1 MFQGTNAEDTG
12 NNERKTMATPT
23 GWGNEFLVKT
33 PGSDEDDYVQP
44 TLTALPDGRFVI
56 IWAEVIGT
64 FDGELGYYVY
74 ESNIR
79 GQLFNANGTKAG
91 AEILVNTTTNKDQYE
106 PTITALADGRF
117 VVAWTDSSQ
126 AGGDSSS
133 VAVRA
138 QVFNADGTKAGAE
151 FRVNTTTNK
160 DQYEPTITALSDG
173 RFVVAWTDS
182 SQAGGDTSS
191 VAVRAQVFNADGTKA
206 GAEFLVNTTTS
217 NGQYQPAI
225 AALADGGFVIAW
237 TDVSGTGED
246 ASGSAVRAQVFAAD
260 GTPAGSECLVN
271 TTTNNDQSD
280 CRITALFDGRFVVT
294 WTNYNETGEFVE
306 NEFGEFVSLDSSDL
320 HAQIFNSDG
329 TRAGDEF
336 RVNTTSAGSQYQYSS
351 TITSLADGGFVVAW
365 TDEQKQSYNSV
376 VRAQVFN
383 TNGGKVGSELLV
395 NIPPIFQLDYQI
407 VPKITALADG
417 RFLIAWSDKTVI
429 QSAEDGGNT
438 GIRARIFDP
447 RTSAVE
453 LVGTLDNDDLIG
465 TIFNDTLSGFFGD
478 DKLRGAAGHDRIFG
492 EEDNDALIGN
502 AGNDLLEGA
511 AGNDDLGGGVGSDRL
526 FGGDGI
532 DVLDGQA
539 GNDLLSGGNG
549 DDILVID
556 TLRDRVV
563 EASGGGND
571 EVRSSTVSIDLSLSH
586 LAQVENGRLIGTSA
600 LNLIGSS
607 AANRLTGNNGTNI
620 IRGNAGADILTGL
633 TGADRFVLND
643 SLSADQITDF
653 TSAADK
659 LQLSQAGLP
668 IGNGNTTID
677 GGLLRN
683 APGGFSNA
691 AELVIFSTNI
701 ASATITTTHAAAAIG
716 SASAA
721 YVVGATRLFAVD
733 NGSRSHLYR
742 FRAAD
747 ANALVAPSELTLL
760 ADLTGTPALAL
771 ADLQFV
777 L

>member
-1 MFQGTNAEDTG
+1 MS
-12 NNERKTMATPT
+12 TPT
-23 GWGNEFLVKT
+23 SWGSEFLVKT

-64 FDGELGYYVY
+64 FDSQEGFYVY
-74 ESNIR
+74 RSNIR
-79 GQLFNANGTKAG
+79 GQVFNADGTKAG

-117 VVAWTDSSQ
+117 VVAWTDNSQ
-126 AGGDSSS
+126 AGGDASS

-138 QVFNADGTKAGAE
+138 QVFNANGTKAGAE

-160 DQYEPTITALSDG
+160 DQYEPTITALADG
-173 RFVVAWTDS
+173 GFVVAWTDN

-191 VAVRAQVFNADGTKA
+191 LAVRAQVLNANGTKV

-217 NGQYQPAI
+217 NGQYQPTI

-246 ASGSAVRAQVFAAD
+246 ASGSAVRAQVFDAD
-260 GTPAGSECLVN
+260 GTPAGSEFLVN
-271 TTTNNDQSD
+271 TTTNNDQYD
-280 CRITALFDGRFVVT
+280 CRITALIDGRFVVT
-294 WTNYNETGEFVE
+294 WTNYNETGEFFE
-306 NEFGEFVSLDSSDL
+306 NEFGEYFSLDSSDL

-329 TRAGDEF
+329 TKAGDEF
-336 RVNTTSAGSQYQYSS
+336 QLNTTSAGSQYQYSS

-365 TDEQKQSYNSV
+365 TMIDEQQQNYSSV

-383 TNGGKVGSELLV
+383 ANGGKVGSELLV
-395 NIPPIFQLDYQI
+395 NIPPIDQLDYQRG
-407 VPKITALADG
+407 PKITALADG
-417 RFLIAWSDKTVI
+417 RFLIAWSDHAVI
-429 QSAEDGGNT
+429 PSAEDGGNT

-447 RTSAVE
+447 RTSAVD
-453 LVGTLDNDDLIG
+453 LVGTLDDDDLIG
-465 TIFNDTLSGFFGD
+465 TIFNDSLSGFFGND
-478 DKLRGAAGHDRIFG
+478 MLRGAAGHDRIFG
-492 EEDNDALIGN
+492 EDDNDILIGD
-502 AGNDLLEGA
+502 AGNDLLDGGT
-511 AGNDDLGGGVGSDRL
+511 GNDEFRGGIGSDRL
-526 FGGDGI
+526 FGGVGNDLLNG
-532 DVLDGQA
+532 GA
-539 GNDLLSGGNG
+539 GNDLLNGGSG
-549 DDILVID
+549 DDIIVID
-556 TLRDRVV
+556 TLRDRIV
-563 EASGGGND
+563 EAAGGGID
-571 EVRSSTVSIDLSLSH
+571 EVRSATVSIDLNLSH
-586 LAQVENGRLIGTSA
+586 LAQVENARLTGTSA
-600 LNLIGSS
+600 LSLIGSS
-607 AANRLTGNNGTNI
+607 AANRLTGNDGVNT

-633 TGADRFVLND
+633 AGADRFVLSD
-643 SLSADQITDF
+643 ALSADQITDF

-683 APGGFSNA
+683 APGGFSTA
-691 AELVIFSTNI
+691 AELVIFTSNI
-701 ASATITTTHAAAAIG
+701 ASATINTTNAAAAIG
-716 SASAA
+716 SATAA
-721 YVVGATRLFAVD
+721 YTVGATRLFAVD

-760 ADLTGTPALAL
+760 ADLSATPALSL
-771 ADLQFV
+771 SDIQFV

>member
-1 MFQGTNAEDTG
+1 MS
-12 NNERKTMATPT
+12 TPT
-23 GWGNEFLVKT
+23 SWGSEFLVKT

-64 FDGELGYYVY
+64 FDSQEGFYVY
-74 ESNIR
+74 RSNIR
-79 GQLFNANGTKAG
+79 GQVFNADGTKAG

-117 VVAWTDSSQ
+117 VVAWTDNSQ
-126 AGGDSSS
+126 AGGDASS

-138 QVFNADGTKAGAE
+138 QVFNANGTKAGAE

-160 DQYEPTITALSDG
+160 DQYEPTITALADG
-173 RFVVAWTDS
+173 GFVVAWTDN

-191 VAVRAQVFNADGTKA
+191 LAVRAQVLNANGTKV

-217 NGQYQPAI
+217 NGQYQPTI

-246 ASGSAVRAQVFAAD
+246 ASGSAVRAQVFDAD
-260 GTPAGSECLVN
+260 GTPAGSEFLVN
-271 TTTNNDQSD
+271 TTTNNDQYD

-294 WTNYNETGEFVE
+294 WTNYNETGEFGE

-329 TRAGDEF
+329 TKAGDEF
-336 RVNTTSAGSQYQYSS
+336 RVNTTSAGSQYQSSS
-351 TITSLADGGFVVAW
+351 TITSLADGSFVVAW
-365 TDEQKQSYNSV
+365 TDEQSFNSD

-383 TNGGKVGSELLV
+383 ANGGKVGSELLV
-395 NIPPIFQLDYQI
+395 NIPPINQLIYQTG
-407 VPKITALADG
+407 PKITALADG
-417 RFLIAWSDKTVI
+417 RFLIAWSDSSFFP
-429 QSAEDGGNT
+429 SAEDGRNT

-447 RTSAVE
+447 RTSAVD
-453 LVGTLDNDDLIG
+453 LVGTLDDDDLIG
-465 TIFNDTLSGFFGD
+465 TIFNDSLSGFFGN

-492 EEDNDALIGN
+492 EDDNDILIGD
-502 AGNDLLEGA
+502 AGNDLLDGGT
-511 AGNDDLGGGVGSDRL
+511 GNDEFRGGIGSDRL
-526 FGGDGI
+526 FGGVGNDLLNG
-532 DVLDGQA
+532 GA
-539 GNDLLSGGNG
+539 GNDLLNGGSG
-549 DDILVID
+549 DDIIVID
-556 TLRDRVV
+556 TLRDRIV
-563 EASGGGND
+563 EAAGGGID
-571 EVRSSTVSIDLSLSH
+571 EVRSATVSIDLNLSH
-586 LAQVENGRLIGTSA
+586 LAQVENARLTGTSA
-600 LNLIGSS
+600 LSLIGSS
-607 AANRLTGNNGTNI
+607 AANRLTGNDGVNT

-633 TGADRFVLND
+633 AGADRFVLSD
-643 SLSADQITDF
+643 ALSADQITDF

-683 APGGFSNA
+683 APGGFSTA
-691 AELVIFSTNI
+691 AELVIFTTNI
-701 ASATITTTHAAAAIG
+701 ASATITTTNAAAAIG
-716 SASAA
+716 SATAA
-721 YVVGATRLFAVD
+721 YTVGATRLFAVD

-760 ADLTGTPALAL
+760 ADLSATPALSL
-771 ADLQFV
+771 SDIQFV

>member
-1 MFQGTNAEDTG
+1 MS
-12 NNERKTMATPT
+12 TPT
-23 GWGNEFLVKT
+23 SWGSEFLVKT

-64 FDGELGYYVY
+64 FDSQEGFYVY
-74 ESNIR
+74 RSNIR
-79 GQLFNANGTKAG
+79 GQVFNADGTKAG

-117 VVAWTDSSQ
+117 VVAWTDNSQ
-126 AGGDSSS
+126 AGGDASS

-138 QVFNADGTKAGAE
+138 QVFNANGTKAGAE

-160 DQYEPTITALSDG
+160 DQYEPTITALADG
-173 RFVVAWTDS
+173 GFVVAWTDN

-191 VAVRAQVFNADGTKA
+191 LAVRAQVLNANGTKV

-217 NGQYQPAI
+217 NGQYQPTI

-246 ASGSAVRAQVFAAD
+246 ASGSDVRAQVFNAN
-260 GTPAGSECLVN
+260 GTKAGLEFLVN

-294 WTNYNETGEFVE
+294 WTNYNETGEFGE

-329 TRAGDEF
+329 TKAGDEF

-351 TITSLADGGFVVAW
+351 TITSLADGSFVVAW
-365 TDEQKQSYNSV
+365 TDEQSFNSD

-383 TNGGKVGSELLV
+383 ANGGKVGSELLV
-395 NIPPIFQLDYQI
+395 NIPPINQLIYQTG
-407 VPKITALADG
+407 PKITALADG
-417 RFLIAWSDKTVI
+417 RFLIAWSDSSFFP
-429 QSAEDGGNT
+429 SAEDGRNT

-447 RTSAVE
+447 RTNAVD
-453 LVGTLDNDDLIG
+453 LVGTLDDDDLIG
-465 TIFNDTLSGFFGD
+465 TIFNDSLSGFFGND
-478 DKLRGAAGHDRIFG
+478 MLRGAAGHDRIFG
-492 EEDNDALIGN
+492 EDDNDILIGD
-502 AGNDLLEGA
+502 AGNDLLDGGT
-511 AGNDDLGGGVGSDRL
+511 GNDEFRGGIGSDRL
-526 FGGDGI
+526 FGGVGNDLLNG
-532 DVLDGQA
+532 GA
-539 GNDLLSGGNG
+539 GNDLLNGGSG
-549 DDILVID
+549 DDIIVID
-556 TLRDRVV
+556 TLRDRIV
-563 EASGGGND
+563 EAAGGGID
-571 EVRSSTVSIDLSLSH
+571 EVRSATVSIDLNLSH
-586 LAQVENGRLIGTSA
+586 LAQVENARLTGTSA
-600 LNLIGSS
+600 LSLIGSS
-607 AANRLTGNNGTNI
+607 AANRLTGNDGVNT

-633 TGADRFVLND
+633 AGADRFVLSD
-643 SLSADQITDF
+643 ALSADQITDF

-683 APGGFSNA
+683 APGGFSTA
-691 AELVIFSTNI
+691 AELVIFTSNI
-701 ASATITTTHAAAAIG
+701 ASATINTTNAAAAIG
-716 SASAA
+716 SATAA
-721 YVVGATRLFAVD
+721 YTVGATRLFAVD

-760 ADLTGTPALAL
+760 ADLSATPALSL
-771 ADLQFV
+771 SDIQFV

>member
-1 MFQGTNAEDTG
+1 MS
-12 NNERKTMATPT
+12 TPT
-23 GWGNEFLVKT
+23 SWGSEFLVKT

-64 FDGELGYYVY
+64 FDSQEGFYVY
-74 ESNIR
+74 RSNIR
-79 GQLFNANGTKAG
+79 GQVFNADGTKAG

-117 VVAWTDSSQ
+117 VVAWTDNSQ
-126 AGGDSSS
+126 AGGDASS

-138 QVFNADGTKAGAE
+138 QVFNANGTKAGAE

-160 DQYEPTITALSDG
+160 DQYEPTITALADG
-173 RFVVAWTDS
+173 GFVVAWTDN

-191 VAVRAQVFNADGTKA
+191 LAVRAQVLNANGTKV

-217 NGQYQPAI
+217 NGQYQPTI

-246 ASGSAVRAQVFAAD
+246 ASGSAVRAQVFDAD
-260 GTPAGSECLVN
+260 GTPAGSEFLVN
-271 TTTNNDQSD
+271 TTTNNDQYD

-294 WTNYNETGEFVE
+294 WTNYNETGEFFE
-306 NEFGEFVSLDSSDL
+306 NEFGEYFSLDSSDL

-329 TRAGDEF
+329 TKAGDEF
-336 RVNTTSAGSQYQYSS
+336 QLNTTSAGSQYQYSS

-365 TDEQKQSYNSV
+365 TMIDEQQQNYSSV

-383 TNGGKVGSELLV
+383 ANGGKVGSELLV
-395 NIPPIFQLDYQI
+395 NIPPIDQLDYQRG
-407 VPKITALADG
+407 PKITALADG
-417 RFLIAWSDKTVI
+417 RFLIAWSDHAVI
-429 QSAEDGGNT
+429 PSAEDGGNT

-447 RTSAVE
+447 RTSAVD
-453 LVGTLDNDDLIG
+453 LVGTLDDDDLIG
-465 TIFNDTLSGFFGD
+465 TIFNDSLSGFFGND
-478 DKLRGAAGHDRIFG
+478 MLRGAAGHDRIFG
-492 EEDNDALIGN
+492 EDDNDILIGD
-502 AGNDLLEGA
+502 AGNDLLDGGT
-511 AGNDDLGGGVGSDRL
+511 GNDEFRGGIGSDRL
-526 FGGDGI
+526 FGGVGNDLLNG
-532 DVLDGQA
+532 GA
-539 GNDLLSGGNG
+539 GNDLLNGGSG
-549 DDILVID
+549 DDIIVID
-556 TLRDRVV
+556 TLRDRIV
-563 EASGGGND
+563 EAAGGGID
-571 EVRSSTVSIDLSLSH
+571 EVRSATVSIDLNLSH
-586 LAQVENGRLIGTSA
+586 LAQVENARLTGTSA
-600 LNLIGSS
+600 LSLIGSS
-607 AANRLTGNNGTNI
+607 AANRLTGNDGVNT

-633 TGADRFVLND
+633 AGADRFVLSD
-643 SLSADQITDF
+643 ALSADQITDF

-683 APGGFSNA
+683 APGGFSTA
-691 AELVIFSTNI
+691 AELVIFTSNI
-701 ASATITTTHAAAAIG
+701 ASATINTTNAAAAIG
-716 SASAA
+716 SATAA
-721 YVVGATRLFAVD
+721 YTVGATRLFAVD

-760 ADLTGTPALAL
+760 ADLSATPALSL
-771 ADLQFV
+771 SDIQFV

>member
-1 MFQGTNAEDTG
+1 MS
-12 NNERKTMATPT
+12 TPT
-23 GWGNEFLVKT
+23 SWGSEFLVKT

-64 FDGELGYYVY
+64 FDSQEGFYVY
-74 ESNIR
+74 RSNIR
-79 GQLFNANGTKAG
+79 GQVFNADGTKAG

-117 VVAWTDSSQ
+117 VVAWTDNSQ
-126 AGGDSSS
+126 AGGDASS

-138 QVFNADGTKAGAE
+138 QVFNANGTKAGAE

-160 DQYEPTITALSDG
+160 DQYEPTITALADG
-173 RFVVAWTDS
+173 GFVVAWTDN

-191 VAVRAQVFNADGTKA
+191 LAVRAQVLNANGTKV

-217 NGQYQPAI
+217 NGQYQPTI

-246 ASGSAVRAQVFAAD
+246 ASGSAVRAQVFDAD
-260 GTPAGSECLVN
+260 GTPAGSEFLVN
-271 TTTNNDQSD
+271 TTTNNDQYD
-280 CRITALFDGRFVVT
+280 CRITALIDGRFVVT
-294 WTNYNETGEFVE
+294 WTNYNETGEFFE
-306 NEFGEFVSLDSSDL
+306 NEFGEYFSLDSSDL

-329 TRAGDEF
+329 TKAGDEF
-336 RVNTTSAGSQYQYSS
+336 QLNTTSAGSQYQYSS

-365 TDEQKQSYNSV
+365 TMIDEQQQNYSSV

-383 TNGGKVGSELLV
+383 ANGGKVGSELLV
-395 NIPPIFQLDYQI
+395 NIPPIDQLDYQRG
-407 VPKITALADG
+407 PKITALADG
-417 RFLIAWSDKTVI
+417 RFLIAWSDHAVI
-429 QSAEDGGNT
+429 PSAEDGGNT

-447 RTSAVE
+447 RTSAVD
-453 LVGTLDNDDLIG
+453 LVGTLDDDDLIG
-465 TIFNDTLSGFFGD
+465 TIFNDSLSGFFGN

-492 EEDNDALIGN
+492 EDDNDILIGD
-502 AGNDLLEGA
+502 AGNDLLDGGT
-511 AGNDDLGGGVGSDRL
+511 GNDEFRGGIGSDRL
-526 FGGDGI
+526 FGGVGNDLLNG
-532 DVLDGQA
+532 GA
-539 GNDLLSGGNG
+539 GNDLLNGGSG
-549 DDILVID
+549 DDIIVID
-556 TLRDRVV
+556 TLRDRIV
-563 EASGGGND
+563 EAAGGGID
-571 EVRSSTVSIDLSLSH
+571 EVRSATVSIDLNLSH
-586 LAQVENGRLIGTSA
+586 LAQVENARLTGTSA
-600 LNLIGSS
+600 LSLIGSS
-607 AANRLTGNNGTNI
+607 AANRLTGNDGVNT

-633 TGADRFVLND
+633 AGADRFVLSD
-643 SLSADQITDF
+643 ALSADQITDF

-683 APGGFSNA
+683 APGGFSTA
-691 AELVIFSTNI
+691 AELVIFTSNI
-701 ASATITTTHAAAAIG
+701 ASATINTTNAAAAIG
-716 SASAA
+716 SATAA
-721 YVVGATRLFAVD
+721 YTVGATRLFAVD

-760 ADLTGTPALAL
+760 ADLSATPALSL
-771 ADLQFV
+771 SDIQFV

>member
-1 MFQGTNAEDTG
+1 MS
-12 NNERKTMATPT
+12 TPT
-23 GWGNEFLVKT
+23 SWGSEFQVKT

-64 FDGELGYYVY
+64 FDSQEGFYVY
-74 ESNIR
+74 RSNIR
-79 GQLFNANGTKAG
+79 GQVFNADGTKAG

-117 VVAWTDSSQ
+117 VVAWTDNSQ
-126 AGGDSSS
+126 AGGDASS

-138 QVFNADGTKAGAE
+138 QVFNANGTKAGAE

-160 DQYEPTITALSDG
+160 DQYEPTITALADG
-173 RFVVAWTDS
+173 GFVVAWTDN

-191 VAVRAQVFNADGTKA
+191 LAVRAQVLNANGTKV

-217 NGQYQPAI
+217 NGQYQPTI

-246 ASGSAVRAQVFAAD
+246 ASGSAVRAQVFDAD
-260 GTPAGSECLVN
+260 GTPAGSEFLVN
-271 TTTNNDQSD
+271 TTTNNDQYD

-294 WTNYNETGEFVE
+294 WTNYNETGEFGE

-329 TRAGDEF
+329 TKAGDEF
-336 RVNTTSAGSQYQYSS
+336 QLNTTSAGSQYQYSS

-365 TDEQKQSYNSV
+365 TMIDEQQQNYSSV

-383 TNGGKVGSELLV
+383 ANGGKVGSELLV
-395 NIPPIFQLDYQI
+395 NIPPINQLIYQTG
-407 VPKITALADG
+407 PKITALADG
-417 RFLIAWSDKTVI
+417 RFLIAWSDHAVI
-429 QSAEDGGNT
+429 PSAEDGGNT

-447 RTSAVE
+447 RTSAVD
-453 LVGTLDNDDLIG
+453 LVGTLDDDDLIG
-465 TIFNDTLSGFFGD
+465 TIFNDSLSGFFGN

-492 EEDNDALIGN
+492 EDDNDILIGD
-502 AGNDLLEGA
+502 AGNDLLDGGT
-511 AGNDDLGGGVGSDRL
+511 GNDEFRGGIGSDRL
-526 FGGDGI
+526 FGGVGNDLLNG
-532 DVLDGQA
+532 GA
-539 GNDLLSGGNG
+539 GNDLLNGGSG
-549 DDILVID
+549 DDIIVID
-556 TLRDRVV
+556 TLRDRIV
-563 EASGGGND
+563 EAAGGGID
-571 EVRSSTVSIDLSLSH
+571 EVRSATVSIDLNLSH
-586 LAQVENGRLIGTSA
+586 LAQVENARLTGTSA
-600 LNLIGSS
+600 LSLIGSS
-607 AANRLTGNNGTNI
+607 AANRLTGNDGVNT

-633 TGADRFVLND
+633 AGADRFVLSD
-643 SLSADQITDF
+643 ALSADQITDF

-683 APGGFSNA
+683 APGGFSTA
-691 AELVIFSTNI
+691 AELVIFTSNI
-701 ASATITTTHAAAAIG
+701 ASATINTTNAAAAIG
-716 SASAA
+716 SATAA
-721 YVVGATRLFAVD
+721 YTVGATRLFAVD

-760 ADLTGTPALAL
+760 ADLSATPALSL
-771 ADLQFV
+771 SDIQFV